1 MHRPLSA
8 AYPRGEPL
16 ARRFRAGV
24 CVTVVALLLC
34 CMHAPVRAANGLPN
48 LGGGADLSLGDERR
62 LGQQVMPNLH
72 GSGLV
77 VEDPLLNQ
85 YLHDLWQPVF
95 NAAVARGDLASD
107 MQAQFAWQLWLL
119 NAPSINAFALPGGYF
134 GFHLGLLAS
143 APDDAALASV
153 LAHELSHVT
162 QRHIA
167 RIIARQD
174 SQAPWVLAAMLLGVA
189 TVGANADVGTALVV
203 GGQAAAIQGQLN
215 FSREM
220 EQEADRQGLMVL
232 SDAGFDPKGFVRLFD
247 ELQRANS
254 LNDDGAFPYLRSH
267 PLTSQ
272 RVADM
277 QARLFGLP
285 DTTAST
291 APPGLLNPDASAL
304 LRLRAQVLMTDSTE
318 ALLALASVTPPAGSV
333 PATTRWQVGY
343 QRAIAAWA
351 AQRHADAWPPLLAL
365 LGATDTPEAVQQ
377 VLRETA
383 IGWLAE
389 PHALPPEVAVRVRQS
404 VEGWLA
410 AAQGDAQAGR
420 RAALLVLAGL
430 VAAPAASNLLGADAA
445 QLRVDD
451 AVQLLR
457 SWLVR
462 YPQDGLA
469 WQLMSR
475 LETAQNRPLAAL
487 RADAEFYITR
497 ELLPSARDRLK
508 AARDLIARSK
518 GAVNETDA
526 AIIYARERWVLQ
538 AIADASAVRP

>member
-8 AYPRGEPL
+8 AYPRGESL

-24 CVTVVALLLC
+24 FVTVVGLLLC

-48 LGGGADLSLGDERR
+48 LGGGDDLSLGDERR

-77 VEDPLLNQ
+77 VEDHLLNQ

-291 APPGLLNPDASAL
+291 APS
-304 LRLRAQVLMTDSTE
+304 R
-318 ALLALASVTPPAGSV
+318 
-333 PATTRWQVGY
+333 
-343 QRAIAAWA
+343 IA
-351 AQRHADAWPPLLAL
+351 
-365 LGATDTPEAVQQ
+365 
-377 VLRETA
+377 
-383 IGWLAE
+383 
-389 PHALPPEVAVRVRQS
+389 
-404 VEGWLA
+404 
-410 AAQGDAQAGR
+410 
-420 RAALLVLAGL
+420 
-430 VAAPAASNLLGADAA
+430 
-445 QLRVDD
+445 
-451 AVQLLR
+451 
-457 SWLVR
+457 
-462 YPQDGLA
+462 
-469 WQLMSR
+469 
-475 LETAQNRPLAAL
+475 
-487 RADAEFYITR
+487 
-497 ELLPSARDRLK
+497 
-508 AARDLIARSK
+508 
-518 GAVNETDA
+518 
-526 AIIYARERWVLQ
+526 
-538 AIADASAVRP
+538 